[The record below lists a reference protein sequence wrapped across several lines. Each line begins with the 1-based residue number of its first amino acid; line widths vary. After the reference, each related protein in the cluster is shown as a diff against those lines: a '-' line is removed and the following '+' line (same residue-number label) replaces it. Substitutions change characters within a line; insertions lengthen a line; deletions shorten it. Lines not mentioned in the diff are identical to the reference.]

1 MVNDI
6 IVSQQNL
13 KNILNSLDVSAN
25 TLNEYK
31 TRLDLFFSF
40 LDNNQLNA
48 NTFLN
53 FKRYLAERT
62 DLTISTKNKYLISAR
77 VFLKEAY
84 KKGHIKVD
92 ITQNVKGFQQSKK
105 HKREGLNQ
113 SEIDKILQYFNEQ
126 KESETIL
133 RAKAIFSLLI
143 FQGLRQIEIIRLD
156 VQDLE
161 LANMRLH
168 VQGKGRDDK
177 EPIDLHPQTAKALKI
192 YCDICKIRDGVL
204 FPCCSNRAIGK
215 RLTTRG
221 LRQFVSNVLKELS
234 IDKTVHGFRH
244 YFTTKL
250 IKEFGNLNKVLRYT
264 RHRSLEMLQVY
275 DDDML
280 GKEDLPKFYNAFN
293 SLAMN

>member
-1 MVNDI
+1 M
-6 IVSQQNL
+6 
-13 KNILNSLDVSAN
+13 
-25 TLNEYK
+25 NEYK